1 MGRRTRA
8 LAEIIAAVLGLLF
21 QVSVLRQARNNE
33 EAPAELGGISVFG
46 IAAGALYRGVYL
58 RIRDRDL
65 GGVETSPYR
74 RFLFGVCSY
83 RLKKRVLL
91 WTMAFRSSFSVGETI
106 GTIGYRCWYGLLRP
120 LPGADR

>member
-1 MGRRTRA
+1 MGA
-8 LAEIIAAVLGLLF
+8 DELA
-21 QVSVLRQARNNE
+21 SV
-33 EAPAELGGISVFG
+33 SVFG
-46 IAAGALYRGVYL
+46 LAAGALYRGVHL

-83 RLKKRVLL
+83 RLKKRALL

-106 GTIGYRCWYGLLRP
+106 GAVGYRCWYDLLRP
-120 LPGADR
+120 LPGADS